1 MLSKVIPNKC
11 VVFLKDSYQQVRSW
25 CLRRQEIVDA
35 DVSGHLSYR
44 FEQEQE
50 NMSEKLSL
58 FR

>member
-11 VVFLKDSYQQVRSW
+11 VVFFKDSYQQVRSW

-35 DVSGHLSYR
+35 DVSGHLPYR

-50 NMSEKLSL
+50 KMLEKSALL
-58 FR
+58 R